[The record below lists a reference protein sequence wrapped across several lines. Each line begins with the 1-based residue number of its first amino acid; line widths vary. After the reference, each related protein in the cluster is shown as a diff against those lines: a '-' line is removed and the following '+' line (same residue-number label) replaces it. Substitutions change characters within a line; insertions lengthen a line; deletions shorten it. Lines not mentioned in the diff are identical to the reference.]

1 MTLQKSDFDVVGQL
15 TPLRRY
21 ARSLTRNDANAEDL
35 VHETLVRAYEK
46 RASFLDGRA
55 LKPWLLS
62 IMHNVFVDG
71 QRAHRAEAKRMER
84 TLGLTDSVTAATQ
97 ENHVRLEQVRRALE
111 QLPEDQRAAIHLVAI
126 EELSFAEVAGV
137 LDIPPGTLM
146 SRLARARAA
155 LRALDD
161 STAQPPATAAA
172 RPHLKIVGGS
182 DGQPG

>member
-1 MTLQKSDFDVVGQL
+1 MTLQKSRFDVVGQL

-21 ARSLTRNDANAEDL
+21 ARSLARDDANAEDL
-35 VHETLVRAYEK
+35 VHETLLRAYEK
-46 RASFLDGRA
+46 RASFVDGWA

-84 TLGLTDSVTAATQ
+84 AASLQDPVADATQ
-97 ENHVRLEQVRRALE
+97 EQHVRLDQVRRALE
-111 QLPEDQRAAIHLVAI
+111 RLPEDQRAAIHLVAV
-126 EELSFAEVAGV
+126 EELSFAEAAGV

-155 LRALDD
+155 LRALDE
-161 STAQPPATAAA
+161 STAQSPSSAAS

-182 DGQPG
+182 DGQSR